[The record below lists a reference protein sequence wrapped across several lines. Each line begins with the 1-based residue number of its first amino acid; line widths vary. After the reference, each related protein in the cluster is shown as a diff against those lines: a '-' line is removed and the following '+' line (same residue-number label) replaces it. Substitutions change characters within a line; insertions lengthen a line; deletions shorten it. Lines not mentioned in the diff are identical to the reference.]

1 MNRNHTIEEII
12 ETLLMFRK
20 EMPKI
25 KLATNIIVGF
35 PSETEEEFQMT
46 LDVFHTI
53 PFDRVHLLQY
63 FEAEGSDSS
72 IIQEKIE
79 PKVIRKRINK
89 AKKFFR
95 KKGIYCQSR
104 D

>member
-1 MNRNHTIEEII
+1 
-12 ETLLMFRK
+12 LMFRN
-20 EMPKI
+20 EMPHI

-46 LDVFHTI
+46 LDVFNTI
-53 PFDRVHLLQY
+53 PFDRVHLLHY

-72 IIQEKIE
+72 KIQEKVDNKI
-79 PKVIRKRINK
+79 IRKRINK

-95 KKGIYCQSR
+95 KNGIYCQSR